1 MPVTGY
7 SDSGV
12 SPRSDSYAYGTG
24 RRKMP
29 YASKAQ
35 ARAVMAKTSASNPR
49 HREARRYAKKALKKN
64 GLMPT
69 KKMKGM

>member
-1 MPVTGY
+1 
-7 SDSGV
+7 
-12 SPRSDSYAYGTG
+12 
-24 RRKMP
+24 MP
-29 YASKAQ
+29 YKSKAQ
-35 ARAVMAKTSASNPR
+35 ARAVMANTSSSNPR